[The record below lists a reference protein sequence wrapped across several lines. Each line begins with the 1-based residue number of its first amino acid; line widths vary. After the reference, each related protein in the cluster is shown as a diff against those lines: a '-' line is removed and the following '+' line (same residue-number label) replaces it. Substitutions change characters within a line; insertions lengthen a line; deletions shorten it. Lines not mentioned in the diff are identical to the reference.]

1 MSSNEDTAIAA
12 HSMYIEI
19 LADTGIVG
27 IILILFPIL
36 FLFFKNLFNLKYDML
51 FAMLFM
57 SLAIS
62 MTYEKY
68 FWLIL
73 SLIL

>member
-36 FLFFKNLFNLKYDML
+36 FLFFKNLFNQKYDML